1 MQLSTEHQCV
11 SLSGESEVMSLQSR
25 TGHSHTH
32 SMPRGS
38 RQVFLHL
45 YGATQSQ
52 EISSKGVFL
61 NPCVC
66 DSHGTLTHSNTSS
79 RFENKNPAPFQK
91 SKVWPPKCLGT
102 CLLAGVWWA
111 GLLTSCLGLFSPSRI
126 FSTVQPDP
134 GMDGGGAEA
143 QESVWHN
150 RNNWGSV
157 CEASRQEWE
166 RNRKQ
171 ECCYGV
177 HYWKRRLHACDL
189 HSLFSVGYITERDW
203 VWACICIRLSWSGIE
218 EEEFDLWPHCDRIED
233 LRTL

>member
-11 SLSGESEVMSLQSR
+11 SLSDQSEVMVLQSG

-32 SMPRGS
+32 SMSRGS

-45 YGATQSQ
+45 YSATQSQ
-52 EISSKGVFL
+52 EMSSKGVFL
-61 NPCVC
+61 NPCVW
-66 DSHGTLTHSNTSS
+66 DSHGTLHTFQHIITLW
-79 RFENKNPAPFQK
+79 KQK
-91 SKVWPPKCLGT
+91 SKVWPPKCLET

-111 GLLTSCLGLFSPSRI
+111 GLLTSCLGLFSPTRI

-134 GMDGGGAEA
+134 GMEGGGAGA

-157 CEASRQEWE
+157 CKASRREWE

-177 HYWKRRLHACDL
+177 HYWKRRRLHACDL
-189 HSLFSVGYITERDW
+189 HSLLSVGYITEQDW
-203 VWACICIRLSWSGIE
+203 VWACICIRLSWSGTE
-218 EEEFDLWPHCDRIED
+218 EEEFDLTS
-233 LRTL
+233 L